1 MPFCKC
7 PSEPEPVMTRK
18 IDFPT
23 RRQQYF
29 VNNLA
34 AGSIHNQEHNRRV
47 TSRKS
52 TLTLRMAPKK
62 AKMSEEAEKVEK
74 EKAEAKE
81 EDEEEEEDEEDLDGS
96 SSDDSDE
103 EIMVSTHPIFTR
115 TSKHVNDV
123 F

>member
-1 MPFCKC
+1 M
-7 PSEPEPVMTRK
+7 
-18 IDFPT
+18 
-23 RRQQYF
+23 
-29 VNNLA
+29 NNLA

-81 EDEEEEEDEEDLDGS
+81 EDEDEEDLDGS

>member
-1 MPFCKC
+1 
-7 PSEPEPVMTRK
+7 MTRK
-18 IDFPT
+18 MNFPT

-81 EDEEEEEDEEDLDGS
+81 EDEDEEDLDGS

-103 EIMVSTHPIFTR
+103 EIIVSTHPILTR
-115 TSKHVNDV
+115 TSQHINDV

>member
-1 MPFCKC
+1 
-7 PSEPEPVMTRK
+7 MTRK
-18 IDFPT
+18 MNFPT

-34 AGSIHNQEHNRRV
+34 AGSIHNQEHSRRV

-81 EDEEEEEDEEDLDGS
+81 EDEDESSSEEDEDEEDLDGS

-115 TSKHVNDV
+115 TSQHINDV

>member
-1 MPFCKC
+1 MN
-7 PSEPEPVMTRK
+7 
-18 IDFPT
+18 FPT

-34 AGSIHNQEHNRRV
+34 AGSIHNQEHSRRV

-81 EDEEEEEDEEDLDGS
+81 EDEEEDESSSEEDEDEEDLDGS

-115 TSKHVNDV
+115 TSQHINDV
-123 F
+123 FENIRTPSFHS

>member
-1 MPFCKC
+1 MN
-7 PSEPEPVMTRK
+7 
-18 IDFPT
+18 FPT

-34 AGSIHNQEHNRRV
+34 AGSIHNQEHSRRV
-47 TSRKS
+47 TSLKS

-62 AKMSEEAEKVEK
+62 AKMSEEADKVEK
-74 EKAEAKE
+74 DKAEAKE
-81 EDEEEEEDEEDLDGS
+81 EDEEEDESSSEEDEDEEDLDGS

-115 TSKHVNDV
+115 TSQHINDV

>member
-1 MPFCKC
+1 MN
-7 PSEPEPVMTRK
+7 
-18 IDFPT
+18 FPT

-81 EDEEEEEDEEDLDGS
+81 EDEDEEDLDGS

-115 TSKHVNDV
+115 TSQHINDV

>member
-1 MPFCKC
+1 
-7 PSEPEPVMTRK
+7 MTRK
-18 IDFPT
+18 MNFPT

-81 EDEEEEEDEEDLDGS
+81 EDEEEDEDEEDLDGS